1 MKKIIICLT
10 LLWVAAT
17 ATAQI
22 EGKYAA
28 MKFADLDT
36 NAITTSQSWPIEISG
51 ENYVWS
57 IYAVWADSSVLDGT
71 YLKVQKSPDG
81 SFWIDE
87 GIVDTIST
95 FALIKNVTG
104 ADVTGKH
111 LRLYLGTA
119 TGDTVWGFKA
129 WYEFRR
135 K

>member
-1 MKKIIICLT
+1 MI
-10 LLWVAAT
+10 VAT
-17 ATAQI
+17 
-22 EGKYAA
+22 KAA
-28 MKFADLDT
+28 LRQRWTD
-36 NAITTSQSWPIEISG
+36 P
-51 ENYVWS
+51 
-57 IYAVWADSSVLDGT
+57 DGT

-81 SFWIDE
+81 SSWIDE
-87 GIVDTIST
+87 GMVDTIST